1 MTNWTIPT
9 RRSPI
14 ISTRNGSRPRTCSSS
29 NMRPIRS
36 RPTAKSSP
44 STYWFCSSSAG
55 SAFTRPL
62 QLHHLAGPQGA
73 EALGRNTGSLQAVG
87 KRDERRIDRFVG
99 ELERA
104 VMVRER
110 QLGAAITIG
119 LHRLRRIHVL
129 VAHEP
134 ARLVG
139 ADRQDGELERSV
151 MLAGAA
157 KQPAGVVAGIA
168 DEVDFSDRRVD
179 HERRP

>member
-1 MTNWTIPT
+1 MAPTTSWIILT

-36 RPTAKSSP
+36 RPTPRSSP
-44 STYWFCSSSAG
+44 STYWFCSSSAD
-55 SAFTRPL
+55 SRL
-62 QLHHLAGPQGA
+62 KLHHLAGPQGA
-73 EALGRNTGSLQAVG
+73 EALGRNASNLQGLG
-87 KRDERRIDRFVG
+87 KREERRIDRLVG

-110 QLGAAITIG
+110 QLRAAIAIG

-139 ADRQDGELERSV
+139 ADRQDGELERPV
-151 MLAGAA
+151 ALAGAPKHA
-157 KQPAGVVAGIA
+157 AGAVAGIG
-168 DEVDFSDRRVD
+168 DHVDFSDW
-179 HERRP
+179 

>member
-1 MTNWTIPT
+1 MNWIIPT

-14 ISTRNGSRPRTCSSS
+14 ISTRSGSKPRTCSSS

-36 RPTAKSSP
+36 PPTAKNSS

-55 SAFTRPL
+55 SQL
-62 QLHHLAGPQGA
+62 KLHHLAGLQGA
-73 EALGRNTGSLQAVG
+73 EALGRNARSLQGFG
-87 KRDERRIDRFVG
+87 KRGERRIDRFVG
-99 ELERA
+99 KLERA

-110 QLGAAITIG
+110 LIGAAIDKG

-134 ARLVG
+134 ARLIG
-139 ADRQDGELERSV
+139 ADRQNGELERPV
-151 MLAGAA
+151 ALAGAA
-157 KQPAGVVAGIA
+157 KQPAGAVAGIA
-168 DEVDFSDRRVD
+168 DEIDFSEWRVD